1 MRLSSRIL
9 AGILLPVALLV
20 AAAIYQLRLIQHLE
34 RENRQLVNVHL
45 NARQL
50 ALSLHRDTARL
61 DEFTR
66 KFFVLKDPG
75 YAGEMTRLRN
85 EVLQIL
91 GRLESLDLTPAEMR
105 ELQRFRVQW
114 QDYSASAHVA
124 EQTLLDG
131 GRVPISERVAL
142 QEALGATE
150 DQLSR
155 IDQALQIAVQAQ
167 IAQSARNALRARH
180 ISLLTAL
187 VSGLLAVLAA
197 LVITRSVLHSLRRL
211 KAGTH
216 AMAAGNFHHRVPTE
230 GPAELASLA
239 RDFNAMAARIGELDQ
254 LKSDFVS
261 SVSHDLKAP
270 LASMQETTRL
280 MLEGSPGPLTE
291 RQEHLLQLALQCND
305 RLSSMIADL
314 LDLATLEAEAMT
326 YDLAPHDM
334 VDLVNQAVDEAAA
347 LGAADGI
354 GIRFHPPAEPLP
366 IMADA
371 RWVTRALWNLLSN
384 AVHFSPES
392 ATIETAAA
400 GLLSRHDL
408 LEQHPE
414 APENVPLP
422 AVVVSVRDHGPG
434 IDDAERETI
443 FERFSRSDGGR
454 RRGRGT
460 GLGLAITRQI
470 VRQHDGEIWVET
482 PAGGGS
488 LFALALPLQQAP
500 PELGSEPL

>member
-1 MRLSSRIL
+1 MKLSSRIL

-20 AAAIYQLRLIQHLE
+20 AATIYQLRLIQHLE
-34 RENRQLVNVHL
+34 RENRQLVDVHL

-50 ALSLHRDTARL
+50 ALSLHRDIARL

-85 EVLQIL
+85 EVLQRL
-91 GRLESLDLTPAEMR
+91 GRLESLDLTPAESM
-105 ELQRFRVQW
+105 ELGRFRARW
-114 QDYSASAHVA
+114 QRYSSRAHIA
-124 EQTLLDG
+124 EQTLLEG
-131 GRVPISERVAL
+131 GRVAISERVGL
-142 QEALGATE
+142 QEALGAAE
-150 DQLSR
+150 DQLNR
-155 IDQALQIAVQAQ
+155 IDQALQAAVRAQ
-167 IAQSARNALRARH
+167 IAQSARNASRARQ

-197 LVITRSVLHSLRRL
+197 LFIARSVIHSLRRL
-211 KAGTH
+211 QTGTH
-216 AMAAGNFHHRVPTE
+216 AMAAGNFDHRVPIE

-239 RDFNAMAARIGELDQ
+239 RDFNTMAARIGELDE

-280 MLEGSPGPLTE
+280 MLEGSPGALNE
-291 RQEHLLQLALQCND
+291 RQRRLLELSLQCND
-305 RLSSMIADL
+305 RLSSMISDL
-314 LDLATLEAEAMT
+314 LDLASLEAEAMQ
-326 YDLAPHDM
+326 YDLAPHDL

-347 LGAADGI
+347 LGAADDI
-354 GIRFHPPAEPLP
+354 GIRFHPPAEPLA

-371 RWVTRALWNLLSN
+371 QWVTRALWNLLSN

-392 ATIETAAA
+392 TTIETSAVGLHSRQ
-400 GLLSRHDL
+400 GLLGR
-408 LEQHPE
+408 HPE
-414 APENVPLP
+414 APANVPLP

-434 IDDAERETI
+434 ISSEERETI
-443 FERFSRSDGGR
+443 FERFARSDGGR
-454 RRGRGT
+454 RRGQGT

-470 VRQHDGEIWVET
+470 VRQHGGEIWVET
-482 PAGGGS
+482 ATGGGS
-488 LFALALPLQQAP
+488 LFVLALPLKEQPPAP
-500 PELGSEPL
+500 EPKLS